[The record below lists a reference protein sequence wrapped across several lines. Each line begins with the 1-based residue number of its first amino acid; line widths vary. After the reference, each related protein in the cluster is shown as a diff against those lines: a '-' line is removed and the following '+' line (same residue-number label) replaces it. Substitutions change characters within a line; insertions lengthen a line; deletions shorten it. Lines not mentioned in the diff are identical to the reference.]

1 MLDPDNLAELGLEF
15 ESAYSI
21 WTAAQ
26 KTGMDPLFVRIQ
38 LRKLS
43 ALVHQLESSED
54 VDSHSVIDGL
64 WPKITEVKT
73 ALEHQRAVQLANED
87 SRQIIECLSDIPEL
101 MLLEID
107 QLLGTKITPE
117 MLSDFDLT
125 EEE

>member
-15 ESAYSI
+15 ESAYST

-43 ALVHQLESSED
+43 ALVHQLESFED

-73 ALEHQRAVQLANED
+73 ALEHLQAVQLANED

-107 QLLGTKITPE
+107 QLLGTQITPE

>member
-15 ESAYSI
+15 ESAYSTWI
-21 WTAAQ
+21 AAQ

-43 ALVHQLESSED
+43 ALVQQLESFED

-73 ALEHQRAVQLANED
+73 ALEHLQAVQLANED

-107 QLLGTKITPE
+107 QLLGTQITPE

>member
-43 ALVHQLESSED
+43 TLVHQLETSED
-54 VDSHSVIDGL
+54 VDNHSIIDGL
-64 WPKITEVKT
+64 WPKITEVNT
-73 ALEHQRAVQLANED
+73 ALEHLRAVQLANED

-107 QLLGTKITPE
+107 QLLGTQITSE
-117 MLSDFDLT
+117 MLSDFELT

>member
-1 MLDPDNLAELGLEF
+1 MLDPENLDELGQEF
-15 ESAYSI
+15 ESAFSV

-26 KTGMDPLFVRIQ
+26 ETGMDPLFVRIQ

-43 ALVHQLESSED
+43 TLVQQLESSEE
-54 VDSHSVIDGL
+54 VDDHSVMEGL

-73 ALEHQRAVQLANED
+73 AVEQLRAVQLANED
-87 SRQIIECLSDIPEL
+87 SRQISECLSDIPEL

-107 QLLGTKITPE
+107 QLLGTQITAE
-117 MLSDFDLT
+117 MLAGFELT